1 MGISET
7 VSGEKLESGFEDRP
21 DHRIS
26 LGPAPRPMVVEAFGQ
41 KLVETDRAVLLKEA
55 DYPPV
60 RYYRRVI
67 SICQRSSRP
76 ITRAGARLRGARPIS
91 RLKQRTANSRT
102 PPGRTKIRFRK
113 SPKSR
118 ILCPFIPISR
128 SSHRSSADTPL
139 AILPLVLDHKRNFDC
154 AQVAGRRGDL

>member
-60 RYYRRVI
+60 RYYRRSDI
-67 SICQRSSRP
+67 DMSALIATDHTSW
-76 ITRAGARLRGARPIS
+76 
-91 RLKQRTANSRT
+91 
-102 PPGRTKIRFRK
+102 
-113 SPKSR
+113 
-118 ILCPFIPISR
+118 CPFKGRASYFTIKT
-128 SSHRSSADTPL
+128 ADGELENAAWSYEDPFQEV
-139 AILPLVLDHKRNFDC
+139 AEVKDLVSFYTDKPQLT
-154 AQVAGRRGDL
+154 QVER